1 MARITVE
8 DCLETIGENKRF
20 DLVHLAVERIRQHRH
35 GEPYLVEGKNK
46 EVVMTLREVAA
57 SKVTFE
63 NIKGLPDAEE
73 RAAKAL
79 AAENTEDGEG
89 TDNTEETKE
98 TD

>member
-8 DCLETIGENKRF
+8 DCLETLGENKRF

-57 SKVTFE
+57 EKVTFE
-63 NIKGLPDAEE
+63 NINGLPDAEDE
-73 RAAKAL
+73 G
-79 AAENTEDGEG
+79 AEAVES
-89 TDNTEETKE
+89 EETVEEKVA
-98 TD
+98 

>member
-35 GEPYLVEGKNK
+35 GEPYLIEGKNK

-57 SKVTFE
+57 DKVTFE
-63 NIKGLPDAEE
+63 NIYGLPDAEDE
-73 RAAKAL
+73 AT
-79 AAENTEDGEG
+79 AEESE
-89 TDNTEETKE
+89 TEESAEEEKTA
-98 TD
+98 

>member
-57 SKVTFE
+57 NKVNFE
-63 NIKGLPDAEE
+63 NILTLPDAEDE
-73 RAAKAL
+73 AAKELEAESGEEEK
-79 AAENTEDGEG
+79 AAA
-89 TDNTEETKE
+89 
-98 TD
+98 

>member
-57 SKVTFE
+57 NKVTFE
-63 NIKGLPDAEE
+63 NILALPDAED
-73 RAAKAL
+73 KAVEEL
-79 AAENTEDGEG
+79 ETESGEG
-89 TDNTEETKE
+89 EKAAA
-98 TD
+98 

>member
-8 DCLETIGENKRF
+8 DCLETLGDNKRF

-57 SKVTFE
+57 DKVTFD
-63 NIKGLPDAEE
+63 NIYGLPDAEDE
-73 RAAKAL
+73 AT
-79 AAENTEDGEG
+79 AEELE
-89 TDNTEETKE
+89 TEESTEEEKAA
-98 TD
+98 

>member
-8 DCLETIGENKRF
+8 DCLEALGENKRF

-57 SKVTFE
+57 EKVTFE
-63 NIKGLPDAEE
+63 NIDGLPDADDEDAEAVESDETVEE
-73 RAAKAL
+73 KAA
-79 AAENTEDGEG
+79 
-89 TDNTEETKE
+89 
-98 TD
+98 